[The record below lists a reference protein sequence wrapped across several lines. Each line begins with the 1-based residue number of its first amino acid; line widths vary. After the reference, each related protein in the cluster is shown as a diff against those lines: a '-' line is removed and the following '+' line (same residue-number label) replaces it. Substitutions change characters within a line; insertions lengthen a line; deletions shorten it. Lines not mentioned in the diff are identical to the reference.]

1 LPLCPCAVVCLCT
14 RIMAAKQTKVS
25 RRMLFTWF
33 MLVGLILFIAP
44 AKWTNNFQFAFLR
57 VFNWP
62 LSIGGNIS
70 LSMGTRERL
79 TNEDSVSR
87 AAHNQLKNYCANLE
101 AKLIRQQ
108 QRIEM
113 LTGLP
118 NRSLLGNAK
127 LVEAFVYTFS
137 IDKANGEM
145 TIDPG
150 GNRELLRGQFVLA
163 ENSIIGTISDV
174 SPVGA
179 RVKLLSS
186 PTSNIAV
193 QMGGVKRYMQGI
205 GDNLAKVPMIQHKP
219 KIGTEV
225 MAARKAG
232 ILNTP
237 VIVGKV
243 LRCER
248 NADSAVLWDI
258 VVEPAFDIDRL
269 HDVVVIVMNPGK

>member
-1 LPLCPCAVVCLCT
+1 
-14 RIMAAKQTKVS
+14 
-25 RRMLFTWF
+25 MLFTWF
-33 MLVGLILFIAP
+33 MLAGLILFIAP

-62 LSIGGNIS
+62 LSVGQNIT
-70 LSMGTRERL
+70 LSVGTRERL
-79 TNEDSVSR
+79 TDEDSVSR

-118 NRSLLGNAK
+118 SKSFLGNAK
-127 LVEAFVYTFS
+127 LIEAFVYTFS
-137 IDKANGEM
+137 VDKVNGEM
-145 TIDPG
+145 TIDAG
-150 GNRELLRGQFVLA
+150 GNKELAKGQFVLS

-186 PTSNIAV
+186 PTSNIPV

-205 GDNLAKVPMIQHKP
+205 GDNLAKVPMIEHKP

-225 MAARKAG
+225 MAARMAG
-232 ILNTP
+232 VLSTP
-237 VIVGKV
+237 IIVGRV

-248 NADSAVLWDI
+248 NADSPTLWD
-258 VVEPAFDIDRL
+258 VVAC
-269 HDVVVIVMNPGK
+269 